1 MGCFLSVVIDI
12 INVLRAV
19 VKAEHHP
26 PVGPDSYGPEAFH
39 LASERMQ
46 PEPRHVHMGN
56 GWGGVKRCQNIPQL
70 TNMFRIYAARI
81 VQFKKPFQ
89 TLVADCPYHPDTA
102 MRHVAHVKNN
112 VSRLDVFTLAAGKC
126 EASAERVV
134 HASPGPEATRTD
146 RR

>member
-1 MGCFLSVVIDI
+1 
-12 INVLRAV
+12 
-19 VKAEHHP
+19 
-26 PVGPDSYGPEAFH
+26 
-39 LASERMQ
+39 
-46 PEPRHVHMGN
+46 
-56 GWGGVKRCQNIPQL
+56 VKRCQNIPQL

-112 VSRLDVFTLAAGKC
+112 VSRLDVFTLAARKC

-134 HASPGPEATRTD
+134 HASPGPEATRTKD
-146 RR
+146 RPSTRVSE